1 MSVGTRGRSLAI
13 AFAFL
18 VLTAFGAV
26 TAQRQSAAE
35 TTLVVWPIGDSITHG
50 VSANHRDVRGGYRLP
65 LARGL
70 LARGVRVHYVGTTA
84 TNPAPGLAGFGQRH
98 DGHSGW
104 RTSDVL
110 EQLPAW
116 SVPTPD
122 IVILALGTNDLRHQ
136 STPEGTVFRLGQLVV
151 MLTERFPAAT
161 VVVTA
166 IVPSGPAG
174 HCDATTREYDG
185 LVRALVEEQS
195 LLGRRV
201 ELADVWAS
209 YTSGAC
215 TTRRGLLSRD
225 RIHPTAAGYTA
236 MGAVLTDV
244 LARVADARRTLDP

>member
-13 AFAFL
+13 ASAFL

-26 TAQRQSAAE
+26 TAQRQSAAA

-70 LARGVRVHYVGTTA
+70 LGRGVRVHYVGTTTA
-84 TNPAPGLAGFGQRH
+84 NPAPGLAAFGQRH

-104 RTSDVL
+104 RTADVL
-110 EQLPAW
+110 AQLPGW

-122 IVILALGTNDLRHQ
+122 VVVLALGTNDLRQQ
-136 STPEGTVFRLGQLVV
+136 STPEGTVFRLGQLVM

-166 IVPSGPAG
+166 IVPTGAAG
-174 HCDATTREYDG
+174 RCDVTTREYGG
-185 LVRALVEEQS
+185 LVRELVREQS

-209 YTSGAC
+209 YTSGGC
-215 TTRRGLLSRD
+215 TNRGGLLSRD
-225 RIHPTAAGYTA
+225 RIHPTAAGYTV

-244 LARVADARRTLDP
+244 LARVAVARRTLKP